1 MNDPR
6 MIEAVV
12 LSAVTSETKAN
23 GEVRKVTFLLPNDG
37 EHPFRGKIGERIG
50 LVCIKLGE
58 NEHEPRGGDVARTAA
73 KYAAPMIA
81 KQLEE
86 TVAPF
91 LDKPAKERKSW
102 SDLPPAQQAAIR
114 CGEPAFWRFL
124 GTHADA
130 PPAPLIDSAEAAD
143 QTLKMLFDIKSKR
156 DLNDVP
162 SSWQRFD
169 AQYYTWRQG
178 YAA

>member
-1 MNDPR
+1 MTADPR
-6 MIEAVV
+6 MLEAIV

-23 GEVRKVTFLLPNDG
+23 GEVRKVTFLLDNTGD
-37 EHPFRGKIGERIG
+37 HPFRGRIGERIG

-58 NEHEPRGGDVARTAA
+58 NEHEASGPVAQRIEHP
-73 KYAAPMIA
+73 APDR
-81 KQLEE
+81 EV
-86 TVAPF
+86 TGSNPVGV
-91 LDKPAKERKSW
+91 AKERKRW
-102 SDLPPAQQAAIR
+102 DELPPAQQAAIR